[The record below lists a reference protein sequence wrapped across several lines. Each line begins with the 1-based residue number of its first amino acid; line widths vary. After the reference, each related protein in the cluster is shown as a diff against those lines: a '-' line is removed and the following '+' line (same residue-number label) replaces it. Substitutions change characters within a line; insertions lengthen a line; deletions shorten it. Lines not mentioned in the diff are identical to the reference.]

1 MFAGAGEAEGCS
13 RRPKRRRANWMEKLV
28 NLLTIAMFTK
38 GAAAVP
44 KQLHG
49 PPTDTAGAAGTAG
62 TAGSGIDCV
71 RNACQQNHRQFA
83 WRGALLAGQ
92 KADAETTVRAR
103 TGRRNAAHASMCPT
117 HRRLAGPV
125 QPPAPWPRWG
135 LAVQ

>member
-1 MFAGAGEAEGCS
+1 
-13 RRPKRRRANWMEKLV
+13 MEKLV
-28 NLLTIAMFTK
+28 TLLTIAMFTK

-103 TGRRNAAHASMCPT
+103 TGRRKRSSCLHVPDASSIGGPGAATSAMASM
-117 HRRLAGPV
+117 GPS
-125 QPPAPWPRWG
+125 R
-135 LAVQ
+135 AVASAW